1 MPLEIVRNDIVNMQ
15 ADIIVNTANPKAII
29 GSGVD
34 SAIHKKAGPKLIE
47 ERKQIGDIKVGK
59 AIITSAY
66 NLDAKYVVHVVSP
79 IWIDGNHDE
88 EFLLRNCYKEA
99 LNLAKKYN
107 CESIAFPLLAT
118 GNNEFPKSLAL
129 QIAINEISS
138 FLMENDM
145 QVYIVVYNKEAFV
158 LSEKLFSSIKS
169 YIDENYIEERSYEEK
184 TYDKLPSRLPD
195 FSSLVSGR
203 FRKAKQ
209 ATLEEF
215 VGYGY
220 GLENILENL
229 DAGFSETLLKLI
241 DETGKKDSEV
251 YKKANIDRKLFSKI
265 KNNVEY
271 RPSKTTA
278 IAFALALELDL
289 NETKDF
295 IARAGYALSNS
306 NKFDVIIEYFIEH
319 KNYNVFEIN
328 EALFEFDQPLIGS

>member
-34 SAIHKKAGPKLIE
+34 SVIQKKAGPKLIE

-145 QVYIVVYNKEAFV
+145 QVYLVVYNKEAFV

-184 TYDKLPSRLPD
+184 NYSRLPNISSVIDRGLRKNKQFILSETSGLVKWD
-195 FSSLVSGR
+195 F
-203 FRKAKQ
+203 K
-209 ATLEEF
+209 
-215 VGYGY
+215 
-220 GLENILENL
+220 LENILENL

-251 YKKANIDRKLFSKI
+251 YKKANIDRRLFSKI
-265 KNNVEY
+265 KNNIDY

-306 NKFDVIIEYFIEH
+306 SKFDVIIEYFIKH

>member
-15 ADIIVNTANPKAII
+15 ADIIVNTANPKATI

-34 SAIHKKAGPKLIE
+34 SAIQKKAGPKLIE

-66 NLDAKYVVHVVSP
+66 NLEAKYIVHVVSP
-79 IWIDGNHDE
+79 IWIDGNHNE
-88 EFLLRNCYKEA
+88 ELLLRNCYKEA

-145 QVYIVVYNKEAFV
+145 QVYLVVYNKEAFV

-184 TYDKLPSRLPD
+184 NYSRLPNISSVIDRGLRKNKQFILSETSGLVKWD
-195 FSSLVSGR
+195 F
-203 FRKAKQ
+203 K
-209 ATLEEF
+209 
-215 VGYGY
+215 
-220 GLENILENL
+220 LENILENL

-251 YKKANIDRKLFSKI
+251 YKKANIDRRLFSKI
-265 KNNVEY
+265 KNNIDY

-306 NKFDVIIEYFIEH
+306 SKFDVIIEYFIKH

>member
-34 SAIHKKAGPKLIE
+34 SAIQKKAGPKLIE

-129 QIAINEISS
+129 QIAINEISR

-145 QVYIVVYNKEAFV
+145 QVYLVVYNKEAFV

-169 YIDENYIEERSYEEK
+169 YIDEKYIEEKAYEEK
-184 TYDKLPSRLPD
+184 IYDKLPSRLPS
-195 FSSLVSGR
+195 FSSLVSSG
-203 FRKAKQ
+203 FRK
-209 ATLEEF
+209 ATLEECTQ
-215 VGYGY
+215 YDY
-220 GLENILENL
+220 RLETILDNL

-241 DETGKKDSEV
+241 DETGKKDSEI
-251 YKKANIDRKLFSKI
+251 YKKANIDRRLFSKI
-265 KNNVEY
+265 KNNVDY
-271 RPSKTTA
+271 KPSKTTA
-278 IAFALALELDL
+278 LAFALALELDL

-306 NKFDVIIEYFIEH
+306 SKFDVIIEYFIEH

>member
-15 ADIIVNTANPKAII
+15 VDVIVNTANPKAII

-66 NLDAKYVVHVVSP
+66 NLDAKYIVHVVSP
-79 IWIDGNHDE
+79 IWIDGNHNE
-88 EFLLRNCYKEA
+88 ELLLRNCYKEA

-145 QVYIVVYNKEAFV
+145 QVYLVVYNKEAFV

-184 TYDKLPSRLPD
+184 NYSRLPNISSVIDRGLRKNKQFILSETSGLVKWD
-195 FSSLVSGR
+195 F
-203 FRKAKQ
+203 K
-209 ATLEEF
+209 
-215 VGYGY
+215 
-220 GLENILENL
+220 LENILENL

-251 YKKANIDRKLFSKI
+251 YKKANIDRRLFSKI
-265 KNNVEY
+265 KNNTDY

-306 NKFDVIIEYFIEH
+306 SKFDVIIEYFIKH

>member
-15 ADIIVNTANPKAII
+15 VDVIVNTANPKAII

-66 NLDAKYVVHVVSP
+66 NLEAKYIVHVVSP
-79 IWIDGNHDE
+79 IWIDGNHNE
-88 EFLLRNCYKEA
+88 ELLLRNCYKEA

-145 QVYIVVYNKEAFV
+145 QVYLVVYNKEAFV

-184 TYDKLPSRLPD
+184 NYSRLPNISSVIDRGLRKNKQFILSETSGLVKWD
-195 FSSLVSGR
+195 F
-203 FRKAKQ
+203 K
-209 ATLEEF
+209 
-215 VGYGY
+215 
-220 GLENILENL
+220 LENILENL

-251 YKKANIDRKLFSKI
+251 YKKANIDRRLFSKI
-265 KNNVEY
+265 KNNIDY

-306 NKFDVIIEYFIEH
+306 SKFDVIIEYFIKH